1 MNKSLLYFFFLCFAI
16 NALAQEPAKLHLTE
30 KDGLPDIEF
39 YNIIEDSKRF
49 IWLVADKGL
58 YRYNGKNYQ
67 LFTHPSQKGNSVF
80 GPFEDALGRVW
91 CNNISGQF
99 FYVSENTMHHF
110 IDLSEELK
118 GQLAEFIVTDSELII
133 STRHN
138 IFSVNLETKAI
149 KKNYNK
155 KVEIGKLYKNKTGY
169 IYVEDDKIAKTDLLF
184 KNKQYLP
191 VKIFNNIERPKGISR
206 LINVVENDSLAF
218 YFFSQF
224 NRNNFFRFD
233 VLSGKSQKI
242 KLPKALET
250 RNIVHVFLSND
261 QIWFSTDSGL
271 YICKLKNQELVLLNT
286 FFSSK
291 YITKVLKDSFNNF
304 WITTKGDGIYI
315 YPNINVL
322 NYNLAS
328 ADKSV
333 SQIEKL
339 NDSTLIFGTN
349 KGYAGHININNGKVK
364 NIDNTAYRVSNIF
377 YEKPSNVAVISKED
391 RTLIYNLKNE
401 TLTEGAN
408 ETKGAKDIDFG
419 NGKYSI
425 STYKSFGF
433 IDDALKK
440 IEVVIPKRSYA
451 NHFSKK
457 YNAFYNASVDGLFFI
472 NENNSVK
479 SIKDNSK
486 AIFVKSIIETKT
498 GAIWVSTFK
507 NGVYQVE
514 NDAVVNHLTIDDG
527 LLSNKITQIKGD
539 DNSLWIAT
547 EKGIQLFD
555 NTSKTFKTL
564 TMQDGIPSYR
574 IMDIE
579 PVGDNVFFASNEGLF
594 SINKKTTFKTTI
606 TPEIYFTAVDVN
618 FKNQELLPKYKLSH
632 NQNSIKIAFNTNG
645 FKSHEHT
652 KYQYRLIGENSKWQ
666 TTEDLVNTVN
676 YNGLPSGNYTFQVKI
691 ANSNSTVKGINFNIA
706 KPFWRTWW
714 FYGLVGLVLAS
725 LLYAFYRRKINKLTR
740 EQNAKLQNEMMSRQL
755 VLSQLENLRSQ
766 MNPHFIFNALNS
778 IQEYIVLNERDL
790 ASSFLIKFS
799 RLMRIYLDHSQQDEV
814 LLSEEINALN
824 IYLELEKNRFEDAL
838 DYEIAIS
845 KDLKINEIKIPSL
858 FIQPYV
864 ENALKHG
871 LLHKKSHRKLDVTF
885 KLDNSKSKFLCIIK
899 DNGIGVEASARL
911 NENRNPQH
919 RSFATSANKKRVEL
933 LNHNR
938 KHKIEVVIE
947 SKSYVPDSGTTVT
960 IIIPLNR

>member
-1 MNKSLLYFFFLCFAI
+1 MNKLLLYFFLLCFAF

-39 YNIIEDSKRF
+39 YNIIEDSKKF
-49 IWLVADKGL
+49 IWLAADKGFF
-58 YRYNGKNYQ
+58 RYDGKNYQ
-67 LFTHPSQKGNSVF
+67 LFTHPVQKGNSVF
-80 GPFEDALGRVW
+80 GPFEDALSRVW

-99 FYVSENTMHHF
+99 FYVSGNTMHHF

-118 GQLAEFIVTDSELII
+118 GQLPEFIVTDSQLII
-133 STRHN
+133 FARHN
-138 IFSVNLETKAI
+138 IFSVDLETKAI
-149 KKNYNK
+149 QKIFDK
-155 KVEIGKLYKNKTGY
+155 KVDIGKLHKNNTGY
-169 IYVEDDKIAKTDLLF
+169 IYVEDYKIAKTDF
-184 KNKQYLP
+184 QYKNKHYLP
-191 VKIFNNIERPKGISR
+191 VNIFNNFERPKGISR
-206 LINVVENDSLAF
+206 LINIVKNDSLAF

-224 NRNNFFRFD
+224 NKNNFFTFHD
-233 VLSGKSQKI
+233 DTGKSQKI
-242 KLPKALET
+242 KLPKALEK

-271 YICKLKNQELVLLNT
+271 YICKLKNQELVLLST

-349 KGYAGHININNGKVK
+349 KGYVGHINVNTSKVK
-364 NIDNTAYRVSNIF
+364 TIDSTAYRVSNIF
-377 YEKPSNVAVISKED
+377 YEDASKIAIISKED
-391 RTLIYNLKNE
+391 RTLIYNLKDK
-401 TLTEGAN
+401 TSTQGAN

-419 NGKYSI
+419 NGKFSI
-425 STYKSFGF
+425 STYKTFGF
-433 IDDALKK
+433 SDDAFQK
-440 IEVVIPKRSYA
+440 IEVVMPKRSYA

-457 YNAFYNASVDGLFFI
+457 YNAFYNASVDGLFYI
-472 NENNSVK
+472 NENNNLKAVK
-479 SIKDNSK
+479 DEDK
-486 AIFVKSIIETKT
+486 AIFVKSITETKS

-507 NGVYQVE
+507 NGVYQIE
-514 NDAVVNHLTIDDG
+514 NDTVVNHLTVEDG
-527 LLSNKITQIKGD
+527 LLSNKITQIQGD

-547 EKGIQLFD
+547 EKGIQLLD
-555 NTSKTFKTL
+555 LNSQKFKTL

-618 FKNQELLPKYKLSH
+618 FENQELLHEYKLSY

-652 KYQYRLIGENSKWQ
+652 KYQYRLIGENNKWQ
-666 TTEDLVNTVN
+666 TTEDLVNTIN
-676 YNGLPSGNYTFQVKI
+676 YNGLPSGDYTFQVKI
-691 ANSNSTVKGINFNIA
+691 ANTNNAVKRIDFNIA

-714 FYGLVGLVLAS
+714 FYALVGLILVS

-778 IQEYIVLNERDL
+778 IQEYIVLNEKDL

-838 DYEIAIS
+838 EYEIAIS
-845 KDLKINEIKIPSL
+845 KDLKTNQIKIPSL

-871 LLHKKSHRKLDVTF
+871 LLHKKSHRKLDVSF
-885 KLDNSKSKFLCIIK
+885 KLDDSKTKFLCVIK

-911 NENRNPQH
+911 NEYRNPEH

-938 KHKIEVVIE
+938 KHKIEVVTE
-947 SKSYVPDSGTTVT
+947 SKSYVQDSGTNVT
-960 IIIPLNR
+960 IIISLNR

>member
-1 MNKSLLYFFFLCFAI
+1 MNKLLLYFFFLCFAF

-39 YNIIEDSKRF
+39 YNVIEDSKKF
-49 IWLVADKGL
+49 IWLAADKGFF
-58 YRYNGKNYQ
+58 RYDGKNYQ
-67 LFTHPSQKGNSVF
+67 SFTNSKQKGNSVF
-80 GPFEDALGRVW
+80 GPYEDALGRVW

-99 FYVSENTMHHF
+99 FYVSGNTMHHF

-118 GQLAEFIVTDSELII
+118 GELAEFIITDSQLII
-133 STRHN
+133 FIRHN
-138 IFSVNLETKAI
+138 IFLVDLETKAI
-149 KKNYNK
+149 QKSFNK
-155 KVEIGKLYKNKTGY
+155 KVEIGKPYKNNEGY
-169 IYVEDDKIAKTDLLF
+169 LYTEDCKIVKTDLQF
-184 KNKQYLP
+184 KNKHYLP
-191 VKIFNNIERPKGISR
+191 VIIFKNFERPKGVSR
-206 LINVVENDSLAF
+206 LINIVKNDSLAF
-218 YFFSQF
+218 YFFSQYDK
-224 NRNNFFRFD
+224 NNLFTFD
-233 VLSGKSQKI
+233 EKSGISQKI
-242 KLPKALET
+242 KLPKTLEN
-250 RNIVHVFLSND
+250 RIIVHVFLHND
-261 QIWFSTDSGL
+261 QVWFSTDFGL
-271 YICKLKNQELVLLNT
+271 FICQLKNQELVLLNT

-291 YITKVLKDSFNNF
+291 YVTKVLKDSFNNF

-322 NYNLAS
+322 NYNLAF

-333 SQIEKL
+333 SEIEKL

-349 KGYAGHININNGKVK
+349 KGYVGLINVNSGKVK
-364 NIDNTAYRVSNIF
+364 PIDTTAYRVSNIF
-377 YEKPSNVAVISKED
+377 YEEESNVAIISKED
-391 RTLIYNLKNE
+391 RTLIYNFRDKI
-401 TLTEGAN
+401 LTQVDN

-419 NGKYSI
+419 NGKFCISI
-425 STYKSFGF
+425 YNSFGF
-433 IDDALKK
+433 IDETFQK
-440 IEVVIPKRSYA
+440 IEVFIPKRSYA
-451 NHFSKK
+451 NHFSKT
-457 YNAFYNASVDGLFFI
+457 NNVFYNASVDGLF
-472 NENNSVK
+472 
-479 SIKDNSK
+479 SIKENKNIKAINDNGNP
-486 AIFVKSIIETKT
+486 IFVKSITQTKA

-507 NGVYQVE
+507 NGVYQIE
-514 NDAVVNHLTIDDG
+514 NDEIVNHFTVKDG
-527 LLSNKITQIKGD
+527 LLSNKITHIQGD
-539 DNSLWIAT
+539 DNSLWIVT
-547 EKGIQLFD
+547 EKGIQLLD
-555 NTSKTFKTL
+555 LNSKIFKTL
-564 TMQDGIPSYR
+564 TMQNGIPSYR

-579 PVGDNVFFASNEGLF
+579 PVGDHVFFASNEGLF
-594 SINKKTTFKTTI
+594 SVNKKTTFNTTI
-606 TPEIYFTAVDVN
+606 TPEVYFTAVDVN
-618 FKNQELLPKYKLSH
+618 FKNQEFLPAYNLSH

-652 KYQYRLIGENSKWQ
+652 KYQYRLIGENDNWQ

-691 ANSNSTVKGINFNIA
+691 ANSNSTVKCIDFNIA

-714 FYGLVGLVLAS
+714 FYALVGAVLAS

-778 IQEYIVLNERDL
+778 IQEYIVLNEKDL

-799 RLMRIYLDHSQQDEV
+799 RLMRIYLDHSQQDQV

-845 KDLKINEIKIPSL
+845 KDLKTNQIKIPSL

-885 KLDNSKSKFLCIIK
+885 KLDDSKTKFLCIIK

-938 KHKIEVVIE
+938 KHKIEVVTE